1 MYLAHDASPLLIYYF
16 LNALLV
22 PMEPIIESSLDRK
35 IPPLVKL
42 LGYAGLIP
50 FVGCAI
56 AVWLNPSIP
65 FNWLEALLTYG
76 ASILSFLGGL
86 HWAFAMLL
94 KLSQGE
100 KNYRYLWSVM
110 PSLIAWVSFMLH
122 PLEATVVLILGFLL
136 QLWQDRIL
144 WQSAQIPKWYFV
156 LRYQLTLVASCSL
169 ISVLFFQVR

>member
-1 MYLAHDASPLLIYYF
+1 
-16 LNALLV
+16 
-22 PMEPIIESSLDRK
+22 
-35 IPPLVKL
+35 
-42 LGYAGLIP
+42 
-50 FVGCAI
+50 
-56 AVWLNPSIP
+56 
-65 FNWLEALLTYG
+65 
-76 ASILSFLGGL
+76 
-86 HWAFAMLL
+86 LL

-144 WQSAQIPKWYFV
+144 RQSSQIPKWYFV